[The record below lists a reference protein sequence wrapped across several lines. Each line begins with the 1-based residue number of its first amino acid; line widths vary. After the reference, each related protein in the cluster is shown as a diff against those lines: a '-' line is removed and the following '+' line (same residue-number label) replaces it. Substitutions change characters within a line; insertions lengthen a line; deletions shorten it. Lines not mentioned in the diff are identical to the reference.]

1 MLPGPVA
8 DLNAF
13 VPARDFDLSQ
23 RFYLDLGFTRLW
35 GNSDIAQFEAG
46 DFRFLLQNFYVPAHA
61 ENFMM
66 SLAVDD
72 ADVWWQH
79 IQEHDLQ
86 RKYGLFVAKARQYN
100 RGAYGCSTCRTRAAS
115 SGTSPTIGFDSDGR
129 RRGKAVFGVVAH

>member
-1 MLPGPVA
+1 MLHGPVA

-13 VPARDFDLSQ
+13 VPAKDFDLSQ

-35 GNSDIAQFEAG
+35 CNADVVQFQAG
-46 DFRFLLQNFYVPAHA
+46 DFRFLLQNFYVQSHA

-72 ADVWWQH
+72 ADAWWQH

-86 RKYGLFVAKARQYN
+86 RKYGLSMAKAPAVQPWGLRVLYL
-100 RGAYGCSTCRTRAAS
+100 SDP
-115 SGTSPTIGFDSDGR
+115 SGILWHITDR
-129 RRGKAVFGVVAH
+129 RI

>member
-23 RFYLDLGFTRLW
+23 RFYTDLGFTRLW
-35 GNSDIAQFEAG
+35 GNADVAQFQAG
-46 DFRFLLQNFYVPAHA
+46 GFRFLLQNFYVQSHA

-72 ADVWWQH
+72 ADTWWQH

-86 RKYGLFVAKARQYN
+86 RKYGLGMVKAPTVQPWGLRVLYL
-100 RGAYGCSTCRTRAAS
+100 SDP
-115 SGTSPTIGFDSDGR
+115 SGVLWHINDR
-129 RRGKAVFGVVAH
+129 RI